1 LNYTRIGKE
10 EMVMGER

>member
-10 EMVMGER
+10 EMVMAER